1 MHYLSLFMLMLFSLN
16 AMTQQFTTPLVK
28 NHYHSLSSNAELMH
42 FLDSLQRQS
51 AQFTMDTAGFSE
63 QGKPIPL
70 IHIRADENPDL
81 IKPYIFLFAQQHG
94 NEPSGKEGLL
104 MLAEDFAQGRLD
116 SVLDSVDVL
125 LMPQINPDG
134 GDLHQRRNINDI
146 DLNRDHLLMQATET
160 RAIHRVF
167 EAYHPVM
174 TVDIHEYYPY
184 GDSWKDFGYRRDF
197 DIQVGGLTNP
207 NISDSLIR
215 YQRKEVMPFIKNRLE
230 KFGYSFFEY
239 TLGHFPS
246 GERLRHSTTDI
257 NDGRQ
262 SLGITNTLSF
272 IVEGMNGKDSIHNIR
287 RRALSQYETAK
298 ALCLFASENTTNISR
313 KVEQAQHKIAS
324 RDSVIIRQD
333 HFDGEKD
340 LKYPLRNIKTGKD
353 TVFTVDNYHYHVKPL
368 LKAETPR
375 GYLIRKKDTIL
386 VELLK
391 NNHFKFSSYE
401 PKKQDRI
408 TGRQIIEMKMV
419 ENEGLKTP
427 YPMLMDKYLKSIDPQ
442 DYYFAPADQLRKYK
456 LVIAFEPESMFGIGF
471 YDSFSGWMQKN
482 TLFPALRVE

>member
-1 MHYLSLFMLMLFSLN
+1 MHYLSLIMLMLFSLN
-16 AMTQQFTTPLVK
+16 AMTQQFTTPLMK
-28 NHYHSLSSNAELMH
+28 NQYHSLSSNAELMH
-42 FLDSLQRQS
+42 FLDSLRRQS

-70 IHIRADENPDL
+70 IHISRSENPDQT
-81 IKPYIFLFAQQHG
+81 KPYIFLFAQQHG

-104 MLAEDFAQGRLD
+104 LLAEDFAQERLD
-116 SVLDSVDVL
+116 KVLDSVNVL
-125 LMPQINPDG
+125 LMPQVNPDG
-134 GDLHQRRNINDI
+134 GDLNQRRNINDI

-174 TVDIHEYYPY
+174 AVDIHEYYPY

-215 YQRKEVMPFIKNRLE
+215 YQRNEVMPSVKNRLE
-230 KFGYSFFEY
+230 KFGYSFFQY

-272 IVEGMNGKDSIHNIR
+272 IVEGMNGKDSTHNIR

-298 ALCLFASENTTNISR
+298 ALSLFASENITEITG
-313 KVEQAQHKIAS
+313 KVEKAQQEIAS
-324 RDSVIIRQD
+324 SDSVVIRQD

-340 LKYPLRNIKTGKD
+340 LKYPLKNIKTGKD
-353 TVFTVDNYHYHVKPL
+353 TVFTVDNYHYQIKPL
-368 LKAETPR
+368 LKVKTPR

-386 VELLK
+386 VELMK

-408 TGRQIIEMKMV
+408 TGRQIIEMEMV
-419 ENEGLKTP
+419 KNEGLNTP
-427 YPMLMDKYLKSIDPQ
+427 YPMLMDKFLKSINPK
-442 DYYFAPADQLRKYK
+442 DYYFVPADQLRKYK

-471 YDSFSGWMQKN
+471 YDSFSEWMRKN
-482 TLFPALRVE
+482 TLYPALRIE